1 MDYARSIPEIFTD
14 LVRQLTT
21 LMRTETQLARAE
33 VSEKIGQV
41 GAAIGLIIGGAVLIM
56 PGLVV
61 LLHAAT
67 AALVKAGFQDQ
78 WAALI
83 VGGGVVVV
91 GLILLAV
98 GVNWLKS
105 RSLVPDKTIGQ
116 VQRDASVAKKQIRN
130 ETRNDHD
137 TIQRAA

>member
-1 MDYARSIPEIFTD
+1 
-14 LVRQLTT
+14 
-21 LMRTETQLARAE
+21 
-33 VSEKIGQV
+33 
-41 GAAIGLIIGGAVLIM
+41 LIIGGAVLIM

-61 LLHAAT
+61 LLQAAT
-67 AALVKAGFQDQ
+67 AALVKAGFEDQ

-98 GVNWLKS
+98 GVNWLNP

-116 VQRDASVAKKQIRN
+116 VQRDASVAKKTIRN